1 MMNDFKEFLELPG
14 TPQEQEWLKEQ
25 LETLSVRES
34 YALAAVSMG
43 YPPEKAAD
51 AIKSILSLPD
61 CTLHPAGSYE
71 DLGKYSQKG
80 AASLPEDVLPYVDFD
95 HIGQEFEDEHPGL
108 FIGGYYVE
116 YPKKAAE
123 PAYSGKHEFLPEDS
137 DWSVKLKL
145 ASPAAPE
152 GVWLRLPGYDGNIAE
167 HSDEVVLVLDALRVK
182 SLEDCTLLEARC
194 ILPEAG
200 ELMSQY
206 SSVTELVRDG
216 DNLGF
221 VLAEQ
226 GQGKAHWMDKFAAAL
241 EYEDCR
247 TLKFALD
254 ISQNLHCYEWV
265 PSSGI
270 KEFAVN
276 NLRSCGVSE
285 ELIQSGNIDLD
296 DYAEYL
302 LESSGYMEAGSETG
316 YLTRNSREFVR
327 DRDLTAP
334 AQQDVLKA
342 VPMLEKMSSQAAPE
356 DAAAARA
363 AIAEAL
369 AGCGECGL
377 RQLQAAMESEDCAS
391 LEEAVE
397 IAGRLDSY
405 EFVEIGSFRE
415 KVEKE
420 LLEKGL
426 DKKVIDRCVDF
437 TAYAALT
444 HEFESIYTSGST
456 GLYVHRNEAMSP
468 PEQGMTMQ

>member
-1 MMNDFKEFLELPG
+1 MTDDFKEFLELPG
-14 TPQEQEWLKEQ
+14 TPQEQEWLKER

-95 HIGQEFEDEHPGL
+95 HIGQKFEDEHPGL

-116 YPKKAAE
+116 YPKRAAE
-123 PAYSGKHEFLPEDS
+123 PAYSGKNAFLPEDS

-145 ASPAAPE
+145 ASPAVPE
-152 GVWLRLPGYDGNIAE
+152 GVWLRLPGYDGKIAE
-167 HSDEVVLVLDALRVK
+167 DADEVVLALDELRVK

-200 ELMSQY
+200 DLTKQY
-206 SSVTELVRDG
+206 SSITDLVRDG
-216 DNLGF
+216 DNLGY

-226 GQGKAHWMDKFAAAL
+226 GQGKAHWLDKFAAAL

-254 ISQNLHCYEWV
+254 ISQNLRCYEWV

-270 KEFAVN
+270 KEFAAN
-276 NLRSCGVSE
+276 NLRSCGVPE

-296 DYAEYL
+296 AYAEDL
-302 LESSGYMEAGSETG
+302 LERSGYMETGSETG
-316 YLTRNSREFVR
+316 YLTRNGREFV
-327 DRDLTAP
+327 RDLTAP

-342 VPMLEKMSSQAAPE
+342 VPMLEKMSSQAVPE

-369 AGCGECGL
+369 AGRGECGL

-415 KVEKE
+415 KAEKE

-444 HEFESIYTSGST
+444 HEFESIYSSRNT
-456 GLYVHRNEAMSP
+456 GLYVRRNGAMSR